1 MSQRERKRLARSGQ
15 AQVSLHFLGATRTVT
30 GSLHFFEYTQNGE
43 TTRFFLDMGLNQETE
58 SANHQNRLPAG
69 IKAGDVQFGIFSH
82 AHIDHTGF
90 FPKLFKDGFRG
101 KVYCTPA
108 TLDLVSLLLPDSG
121 YLQEEEARRAT
132 KRAGR
137 KETTEKLAGKT
148 TALRKQSK
156 QAESKTRVVEPLYTE
171 QEARDCLVA
180 LQAVEY
186 DQVVDVAPGI
196 RLKLTNAA
204 HILGAAVV
212 TLDLG
217 TGSRKRTVVFSGDLG
232 RPNMPI
238 LQDVAAVK
246 RADYVICEGTY
257 GDRRHQQRNR
267 QAILAQHIN
276 AAYERASKPHKKYG
290 HGMIVIPAFAVG
302 RVQSVLY
309 DLRCLMEQKQ
319 IPEIPVFVDS
329 PMAIRA
335 TAIYRSYKHLYNKQ
349 SAAFVAKGNDLFR
362 TPRYAELLE
371 YQMSMR
377 LQEPASEPIIVVGSS
392 GMATGGRIMQ
402 HLENRLPGEQNTV
415 LFIGYQG
422 QGTLGRQLLDP
433 AVETVRIAGNDVRV
447 RATVLQMEDYSGHGD
462 SADIVAWLGKL
473 QSKPKRVF
481 LVHGDEESLT
491 ALQETLETQLRFD
504 VTIPRYRE
512 VFALD

>member
-1 MSQRERKRLARSGQ
+1 MSHRERKRLARSGQ
-15 AQVSLHFLGATRTVT
+15 SQVRLHFLGATRTVT

-43 TTRFFLDMGLNQETE
+43 TTRFFLDMGLNQETD
-58 SANHQNRLPAG
+58 SLNHQNRLPAG
-69 IKAGDVQFGIFSH
+69 IKAGDVHFGIFSH

-90 FPKLFKDGFRG
+90 FPKLVKDGFRG

-132 KRAGR
+132 KRASK
-137 KETTEKLAGKT
+137 KETTEKVVGK
-148 TALRKQSK
+148 RKQTDN
-156 QAESKTRVVEPLYTE
+156 QARVSEPLYTE
-171 QEARDCLVA
+171 QEARDCLA
-180 LQAVEY
+180 QLQAVDY
-186 DQVVDVAPGI
+186 DQVVEVAPGI

-217 TGSRKRTVVFSGDLG
+217 TGSKKRTVVFSGDLG

-267 QAILAQHIN
+267 QEVLAAHIN
-276 AAYERASKPHKKYG
+276 AAYERARKPHKKFG
-290 HGMIVIPAFAVG
+290 HGVIVIPAFAVG
-302 RVQSVLY
+302 RVQAVLY

-349 SAAFVAKGNDLFR
+349 SSAFVAKGKDLFR
-362 TPRYAELLE
+362 TPRYAELME
-371 YQMSMR
+371 YPQSLR

-422 QGTLGRQLLDP
+422 QGTLGRQLLEPTVD
-433 AVETVRIAGNDVRV
+433 TVRIAGNDVRV
-447 RATVLQMEDYSGHGD
+447 RATILQMADYSGHGD
-462 SADIVAWLGKL
+462 SADIVAWLAKL
-473 QSKPKRVF
+473 QGKPKRLF
-481 LVHGDEESLT
+481 LVHGDEDSLM
-491 ALQETLETQLRFD
+491 ALKETLAVQLRFD
-504 VTIPRYRE
+504 VSIPRYRE
-512 VFALD
+512 VFDLD